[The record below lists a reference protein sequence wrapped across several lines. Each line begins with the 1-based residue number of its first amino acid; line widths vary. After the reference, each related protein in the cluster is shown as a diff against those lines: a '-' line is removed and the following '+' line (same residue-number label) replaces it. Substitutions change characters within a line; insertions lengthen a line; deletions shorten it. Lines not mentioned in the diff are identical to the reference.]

1 MQVAGIEFPP
11 KSVFGSFESTIIQN
25 RIDGITAWFETV
37 LSTPGLKDCHEVCG
51 FLGVPPGEASPV
63 SIVHGK
69 QDKLMPVEHAH
80 SCAKGCVGAE
90 LFLVD
95 EMGHELVSFGP
106 GVQQPI
112 IDAIGAAAGRAG
124 LAATGPGGA
133 EPEPEPKTR
142 SV

>member
-90 LFLVD
+90 LFLVE
-95 EMGHELVSFGP
+95 EMG
-106 GVQQPI
+106 
-112 IDAIGAAAGRAG
+112 
-124 LAATGPGGA
+124 
-133 EPEPEPKTR
+133 PKKRFAPTNKFC
-142 SV
+142 